1 MNFLKK
7 ICLKFKSPRKKTPT
21 ILQMEASECGAASL
35 AMILAYY
42 GRYEPLEV
50 MREVCGISRDGS
62 KANLIMKAARHFGL
76 NVKGYRVLVENL
88 DTLPT
93 PMILFWNF
101 EHFVVY
107 EGRSKNGKYFYLNDP
122 AVGPI
127 TVDRELFE
135 KSYTGV
141 AMTFSPGENFQKTKK
156 PTGIIRSL
164 IPMFKG
170 MKSYGVSIVWA
181 GLLMVLPGI
190 LVPTIMQFFVDQILP
205 GKKEWLVPLILF
217 LIATVV
223 LQNVL
228 VWLESLALRRGQL
241 QLTVNNTLKTLNQ
254 MFSLPARFFMQRTN
268 GDLQTRVNLNSIVAE
283 KAFGTIAQNV
293 VQFFTALFY
302 LGMMICFSPLLT
314 LINVVFLLC
323 DVACSIYFYKR
334 RQILN
339 QSLQMMEV
347 KMLNNLVSGLS
358 MIENLRSS
366 GRENAVFTQW
376 TGQMAETNKKQMNFQ
391 ISAIYANMLPSA
403 LNSISGVLTLCLGAI
418 LVMNGQLTFGGLLA
432 FETLTAAFS
441 APFLAVLMSASE
453 LQVMKAEVDRINDV
467 FNYQPDKMFKPDEKQ
482 VRQIDFESLELKN
495 VTFGYNPQ
503 LPPLLTDFSMKIS
516 AGQRIA
522 FVGASGSGKSTLA
535 KLINGT
541 LPPWQ
546 GEILLNGKPYSE
558 YTRSEFYNTVGTV
571 DQNIILFSGSVS
583 QNMTMF
589 APQYDVESLNDALKD
604 ASIRNEL
611 TARGSVLDQKIA
623 EDGRNFSGGQRQ
635 RLEISRVLAYK
646 TPLLIL
652 DEATSALD
660 PLTEVEIDKA
670 VRRRGCA
677 CIMIAHRLSTVRDC
691 DEIIML
697 EKGQVIE
704 RGTHESL
711 MALNGKYAHLMK
723 LEQNHG

>member
-1 MNFLKK
+1 MNIFTK
-7 ICLKFKSPRKKTPT
+7 IWSKIKSPRKKTPT
-21 ILQMEASECGAASL
+21 ILQMEATECGAASL
-35 AMILAYY
+35 AMILAYF

-50 MREVCGISRDGS
+50 MREACGISRDGS
-62 KANLIMKAARHFGL
+62 KATLILKAARQFGL
-76 NVKGYRVLVENL
+76 EAKGYRVLVESL
-88 DTLPT
+88 DSLPT

-107 EGRSKNGKYFYLNDP
+107 EGHSKNGKYFYLNDP
-122 AVGPI
+122 ASGPV

-141 AMTFSPGENFQKTKK
+141 AMTFAPGEHFEKTKK
-156 PTGIIRSL
+156 PEGVLRSML
-164 IPMFKG
+164 PMLTG
-170 MKSYGVSIVWA
+170 MKSYGISIVWA

-190 LVPTIMQFFVDQILP
+190 LVPSIMQFFADQILP
-205 GKKEWLVPLILF
+205 GKQEWLIPLVLF

-223 LQNVL
+223 FQNL
-228 VWLESLALRRGQL
+228 LAWLEALALRRGQL
-241 QLTVNNTLKTLNQ
+241 QLSVNNTLKTLNH
-254 MFSLPARFFMQRTN
+254 MFSLSARFFMQRTN
-268 GDLQTRVNLNSIVAE
+268 GDLQTRVNLNTVVAE
-283 KAFGTIAQNV
+283 KAFGTIADNIV
-293 VQFFTALFY
+293 KFFTAIFY
-302 LGMMICFSPLLT
+302 LGMMVCFSPLLT
-314 LINVVFLLC
+314 LLIVVFLLL
-323 DVACSIYFYKR
+323 DVAFSIYFYKK

-347 KMLNNLVSGLS
+347 KMLNNIVSGLS

-376 TGQMAETNKKQMNFQ
+376 TGQMAETNKKEMNFQ
-391 ISAIYANMLPSA
+391 LSAVYANMLPSV
-403 LNSISGVLTLCLGAI
+403 LNSISNVIILCCGAT
-418 LVMNGQLTFGGLLA
+418 LVMNGQLTLGGLLA
-432 FETLTAAFS
+432 FETLTASFS
-441 APFLAVLMSASE
+441 APFLALLMSASE

-467 FNYQPDKMFKPDEKQ
+467 FHYQPDNMFKPDEEN
-482 VRQIDFESLELKN
+482 VRQFDFESLELKN

-522 FVGASGSGKSTLA
+522 FVGSSGSGKSTLA

-541 LPPWQ
+541 LSPWQ

-571 DQNIILFSGSVS
+571 DQNIILFSGSVG
-583 QNMTMF
+583 QNLTLF
-589 APQYDVESLNDALKD
+589 APQYDVEALHDALKD
-604 ASIRNEL
+604 ACIRNEL
-611 TARGSVLDQKIA
+611 IARGPVLEQKIA
-623 EDGRNFSGGQRQ
+623 EEGRNFSGGQRQ
-635 RLEISRVLAYK
+635 RLEISRVLTYK

-660 PLTEVEIDKA
+660 PLTEIEIDKA

-677 CIMIAHRLSTVRDC
+677 CIVVAHRLSTVREC

-697 EKGQVIE
+697 DKGQVVE
-704 RGTHESL
+704 RGTHDEL
-711 MALNGKYAHLMK
+711 MALNGKYAQLMK
-723 LEQNHG
+723 LEQNNG

>member
-1 MNFLKK
+1 MHIIKK
-7 ICLKFKSPRKKTPT
+7 FWSNLKSPRTRTPT

-35 AMILAYY
+35 AMILAYF

-50 MREVCGISRDGS
+50 MREACGISRDGS
-62 KANLIMKAARHFGL
+62 KANLIMKAARQFGL
-76 NVKGYRVLVENL
+76 DVKGYRVLVENL

-107 EGRSKNGKYFYLNDP
+107 EGRSRNGKYFYLNDP

-127 TVDRELFE
+127 TVDRDLFE

-141 AMTFSPGENFQKTKK
+141 AMTFSPGENFQKTRK
-156 PTGIIRSL
+156 PVGIFRTIL
-164 IPMFKG
+164 PMVLG
-170 MKSYGVSIVWA
+170 LKSYGVSIVWA

-190 LVPTIMQFFVDQILP
+190 LVPSIMQVFVDQILP
-205 GKKEWLVPLILF
+205 GKREWLIPLILF
-217 LIATVV
+217 LIATV
-223 LQNVL
+223 LLKNL
-228 VWLESLALRRGQL
+228 LSWLESLALRRGQL
-241 QLTVNNTLKTLNQ
+241 QLTVNNTLKTLNH

-268 GDLQTRVNLNSIVAE
+268 GDLQTRVNLNAVVAE
-283 KAFGTIAQNV
+283 KAFGTIAENIV
-293 VQFFTALFY
+293 HFFTAIFY

-314 LINVVFLLC
+314 LIIVVFLFF
-323 DVACSIYFYKR
+323 DVAISIYFYKK

-339 QSLQMMEV
+339 QSLQMMEI
-347 KMLNNLVSGLS
+347 KMLNNIVSGLS

-376 TGQMAETNKKQMNFQ
+376 TGQMAETNKKEMNFQ
-391 ISAIYANMLPSA
+391 MSAIYANMLPSV
-403 LNSISGVLTLCLGAI
+403 LNSISNVLVLCFGAA
-418 LVMNGQLTFGGLLA
+418 LVMNGQLTLGGLLA
-432 FETLTAAFS
+432 FETLTSSFT
-441 APFLAVLMSASE
+441 APFLALLMSASE

-467 FNYQPDKMFKPDEKQ
+467 FNYQEDKMFKSDGDEVHQ
-482 VRQIDFESLELKN
+482 FDFESLELKN

-503 LPPLLTDFSMKIS
+503 LPPLLTDFSMKIC
-516 AGQRIA
+516 AGQRVA

-541 LPPWQ
+541 LAPWQ

-571 DQNIILFSGSVS
+571 DQNIILFSGTVS
-583 QNMTMF
+583 QNMTLF
-589 APQYDVESLNDALKD
+589 APQYDVESLNNALKD
-604 ASIRNEL
+604 AAIRNEL
-611 TARGSVLDQKIA
+611 AIRGPVLEQKIA
-623 EDGRNFSGGQRQ
+623 EEGRNFSGGQRQ
-635 RLEISRVLAYK
+635 RLEISRVLTYK

-677 CIMIAHRLSTVRDC
+677 CVVIAHRLSTVRDC

-697 EKGQVIE
+697 EKGKVIE
-704 RGTHESL
+704 RGTHDEL
-711 MALNGKYAHLMK
+711 MALNGKYARLMK
-723 LEQNHG
+723 LEQHNG